1 MKSEDAPI
9 LFVGPEQSPL
19 LEWLRQ
25 NEKNVLATGDKI
37 DQDFIVSRQVWFL
50 ISYGYRH
57 IIKKDVLDLLPGRAI
72 NLHISYL
79 PFNRG
84 ADPNL
89 WSILEGTPA
98 GVTIHYLDEGVDT
111 GDIIVQKPVEL
122 DFEHDTLATSYER
135 LQHEIQALFRQHW
148 PEIRAG
154 KCQPKPQTGTG
165 TAHKVKDR
173 SAVEHLLIEGWNTPI
188 ARLAGLLR

>member
-1 MKSEDAPI
+1 MKSEDVPI

-25 NEKNVLATGDKI
+25 NEKNVLATSDKI
-37 DQDFIVSRQVWFL
+37 DQAFIVSRQIWFL

-111 GDIIVQKPVEL
+111 GDIIVQKPVKL
-122 DFEHDTLATSYER
+122 DFEHDTLATSYDR
-135 LQHEIQALFRQHW
+135 LQHEIQSLFRQHW

-154 KCQPKPQTGTG
+154 KCQPKPQTRTG

-173 SAVEHLLIEGWNTPI
+173 SAVEHLLTEGWNTPI